1 MTTKKVVSISGKNI
15 VTPSNNLGYVCG
27 WACVEPGRRTAVL
40 QYCNLITSY
49 AGCVLLILK
58 QFS

>member
-40 QYCNLITSY
+40 QYCNL
-49 AGCVLLILK
+49 
-58 QFS
+58 